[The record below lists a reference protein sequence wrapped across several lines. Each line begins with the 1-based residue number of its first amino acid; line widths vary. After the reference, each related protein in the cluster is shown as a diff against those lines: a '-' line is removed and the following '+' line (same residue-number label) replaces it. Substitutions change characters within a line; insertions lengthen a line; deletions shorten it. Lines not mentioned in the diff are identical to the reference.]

1 MTIQAFKAE
10 FGRHRDLAERAIHPL
25 ALERLR
31 EALDPETNSIAV
43 IVKHVGGNLR
53 SRWTDPFATDGE
65 KPWRVRDR
73 EFVDDFADRAAL
85 LAAWEAGILPL
96 NYARKRGFAL
106 QISAALHYNSSRRA
120 AAEPLSARILPAGDR
135 MAKHVKRR
143 IPKFTKLRGIGC
155 AMSDRITTDLT
166 IKALT
171 MAIERGQ
178 PPAGLMHHS
187 DRGSQYASHAFRQ
200 VLAAHSMRE
209 SMSRQGDVYDNASW
223 KGASERSRRN

>member
-96 NYARKRGFAL
+96 NYARGINRKMTAGGRQVKKNAGAG
-106 QISAALHYNSSRRA
+106 HRR
-120 AAEPLSARILPAGDR
+120 R
-135 MAKHVKRR
+135 
-143 IPKFTKLRGIGC
+143 
-155 AMSDRITTDLT
+155 
-166 IKALT
+166 
-171 MAIERGQ
+171 
-178 PPAGLMHHS
+178 PP
-187 DRGSQYASHAFRQ
+187 SHAWR
-200 VLAAHSMRE
+200 AY
-209 SMSRQGDVYDNASW
+209 GI
-223 KGASERSRRN
+223 RR